1 MLVLLPFTAGVL
13 LSLNL
18 SPTVFALFVRDGSEQ
33 AVLSESNSNSIA
45 LPDGEWEEVDISEG
59 WADPR
64 INGGRLLDVSRP
76 SVILHGAAPRRAAQR
91 DPLGAFGPIRSYRR
105 GLPRIHKVLPSLS
118 PSALLAPIDSGFF
131 CCRTAGPSDT
141 PNECL
146 GLHIG
151 NIHKADLGDGN
162 GRTPELYLARQAYFP
177 VWGTCWES
185 IAGGHHFRAWRQNGT
200 HADSGAWFIGAS
212 KEEHSQKRHKIV
224 TNGYN
229 LGRDWFV
236 ESAVV
241 GSHQKGRN
249 VWWGAEV
256 EWRTGLL
263 EPGSNG
269 VNHGIAQDGRVAV
282 LTVFRV

>member
-1 MLVLLPFTAGVL
+1 MLILLPFAAGVL

-45 LPDGEWEEVDISEG
+45 LLDGEWEEVDISEG

-64 INGGRLLDVSRP
+64 INGGRLLDVTP
-76 SVILHGAAPRRAAQR
+76 HIPQFTAPLLGEPLNVILSGLS
-91 DPLGAFGPIRSYRR
+91 DPYVLTEEGFREYTKSIGYSY
-105 GLPRIHKVLPSLS
+105 
-118 PSALLAPIDSGFF
+118 
-131 CCRTAGPSDT
+131 
-141 PNECL
+141 ECL

-224 TNGYN
+224 KNGYN

-236 ESAVV
+236 ESAVA